1 MCATLQYLELFQ
13 SGTVQCAFEEG
24 YLGIQW
30 YDSTTIGTP
39 PIITFVKSVKGGSG
53 YLSREYDVYPNGSL
67 IINNVTLHHERI
79 FSVSVAASEDEPIKD
94 WYIQVKSKVTP
105 VLSFP
110 VIERCE
116 DQPDVCLFVNNQ
128 LSSIN
133 CFVENVR
140 PTVSLAWYQRISNH
154 DQLLTAWSN
163 VTASQGNTFTSLAS
177 LQLARELPLLSV
189 FVCKVEDNKWLFNE
203 DEAVAILEGQD
214 VDPKD
219 NPVKQYFEVNSE
231 MTLSCNEG
239 NVVIW
244 KRSLDVDG
252 QTEVILIS
260 INNWKNSVNQTYN
273 QDYRLGSN
281 GSLILH
287 RPKWHHAGLY
297 ICLSSDSN
305 AEHIRIYNVLIF
317 KSPNPPHI
325 IIEGC
330 TPPQSCVLEVKQEG
344 NITCSVLGI
353 RPEVELMWKSQYDTN
368 DFSLSGQEVKSNER
382 EGSFDVFLSGNFKF
396 EATFADEITLE
407 CLVVGSN
414 ADLFHM
420 STKVKLIPKFE
431 ETSDSKRKL
440 PIAVLILTVLALV
453 IIITMAVLLVLFKV
467 LRRKPRKQDGH
478 NAEETAPMIN
488 FQNEDTGRFIKEI
501 KTSYEVLYDAVQ
513 PIPYIKDRLF
523 CVNRIYVEGGM
534 DMKTLN
540 LNWKPVESHD
550 EILKEVK
557 KSSMYIIEGEPGYG
571 KSTFA
576 LQLVYDWCNT
586 RSTSALT
593 KTDILIF
600 LRLRQLKGVPS
611 VYEAIKRFILP
622 KDSKFNVDDIES
634 IISRCSSLF
643 VLLDGYDE
651 YPDQESVDTDIAQ
664 ILGKNMFQDAVV
676 FLTTRSFCLPKNIA
690 PQAHRLRLTGFND
703 SARDQ
708 YIYKAVAGNDRESA
722 EVIKRKLQQNP
733 VLGDLCQVPL
743 FFVMF
748 AHMTHESEELQ
759 TFKSVTSF
767 FRYMIS
773 CFHSHSRNKIKDVN
787 IQRKNEELEKRH
799 SELNKVAFEALSGGK
814 QDIQW
819 GSEILQKR
827 LGEDFYDLYNHIG
840 ILVEE
845 EVLENVFQSVVHMQY
860 TKKVRF
866 YHKLFC
872 EWYAAH
878 YIATVLS
885 DTNNI
890 SNSDKEYEDMNKLLS
905 NMDPFDLQYVYR
917 FACGLNKSASDK
929 IIRYLQKQVKD
940 QRFAALC
947 FLEQVEQ
954 TDGIA
959 DVIKQMVS
967 KPVKISADDSNLL
980 QRSTLQI
987 LEFATKI
994 QVPISCVHL
1003 HKSCDQFDKA
1013 SFVLKSGLM
1022 LPKLL
1027 TVEKIL
1033 IEIAQNGREPR
1044 TLGKDEL
1051 RQIFNIGM
1059 DSQQLKEL
1067 SFDGCLLPI
1076 PFPVDTIPA
1085 HMKSKEVKVTW
1096 RRYGYRLNLRSGDWK
1111 VDDPSTVSRLC
1122 SEMIEIRNEHS
1133 YLLQKCTI
1141 ELLLNASKC
1150 NISISDLWLINSFRT
1165 TDGVYIIL
1173 RSKLRLA
1180 CPSSVEKLWIQEDKN
1195 EITETSCLEIMKFV
1209 QQSKQIKE
1217 LVFYKCLVPRSISPE
1232 SIPTTMTSGNKKVS
1246 WNPKQQYYNLNVN
1259 SGRWFNQRSEKE
1271 MTDEEYADITS
1282 R

>member
-1 MCATLQYLELFQ
+1 MCAPLQYLELFQ

-53 YLSREYDVYPNGSL
+53 YLSRDYDVYPNGSL
-67 IINNVTLHHERI
+67 IITNVTLHHERI
-79 FSVSVAASEDEPIKD
+79 FSVSFAASEDEPIKD
-94 WYIQVKSKVTP
+94 WIIQVKSKV
-105 VLSFP
+105 
-110 VIERCE
+110 IKRCE
-116 DQPDVCLFVNNQ
+116 DQPNVCLFVNNQ

-133 CFVENVR
+133 CVVENVR
-140 PTVSLAWYQRISNH
+140 PNVSLAWYQRISNH

-260 INNWKNSVNQTYN
+260 INNLKNSVNQTYN

-287 RPKWHHAGLY
+287 RPKWHHA
-297 ICLSSDSN
+297 
-305 AEHIRIYNVLIF
+305 E
-317 KSPNPPHI
+317 SPNPPYI

-353 RPEVELMWKSQYDTN
+353 RPEVELMWKSQYDKN
-368 DFSLSGQEVKSNER
+368 DFSMSGQEVKANER

-396 EATFADEITLE
+396 GANFADEITLE

-431 ETSDSKRKL
+431 ESSDSEKEV
-440 PIAVLILTVLALV
+440 PTVFLIVTILALV
-453 IIITMAVLLVLFKV
+453 IIVTIAVLLVLFKV
-467 LRRKPRKQDGH
+467 VRRKPRKQEGH
-478 NAEETAPMIN
+478 NAEEAAPMMN
-488 FQNEDTGRFIKEI
+488 FQIDDTERFIQES
-501 KTSYEVLYDAVQ
+501 KTSYAVLYDAVQ

-534 DMKTLN
+534 EKLDDMKTLN
-540 LNWKPVESHD
+540 LNWKPVESHN
-550 EILKEVK
+550 EILKQYYW
-557 KSSMYIIEGEPGYG
+557 MA
-571 KSTFA
+571 TM
-576 LQLVYDWCNT
+576 NT
-586 RSTSALT
+586 LT
-593 KTDILIF
+593 KKVLIQISHKF
-600 LRLRQLKGVPS
+600 LVKICFKMQSFL
-611 VYEAIKRFILP
+611 
-622 KDSKFNVDDIES
+622 
-634 IISRCSSLF
+634 
-643 VLLDGYDE
+643 
-651 YPDQESVDTDIAQ
+651 
-664 ILGKNMFQDAVV
+664 
-676 FLTTRSFCLPKNIA
+676 LTTRSFCLPKNIA

-748 AHMTHESEELQ
+748 AHMTHESKELQ

-787 IQRKNEELEKRH
+787 IQRKNEELERRH
-799 SELNKVAFEALSGGK
+799 NELNKVAFEALSGDK

-845 EVLENVFQSVVHMQY
+845 EVLENVPQSVVHMQY

-878 YIATVLS
+878 YIASVLS
-885 DTNNI
+885 ETNNI
-890 SNSDKEYEDMNKLLS
+890 SNSEREYEDMDKLLS

-929 IIRYLQKQVKD
+929 IIRYLQESVKD

-954 TDGIA
+954 TDDITDA
-959 DVIKQMVS
+959 IKQMVS

-987 LEFATKI
+987 LEFATKM

-1003 HKSCDQFDKA
+1003 NKSCDQFDKA

-1051 RQIFNIGM
+1051 TQIFNLGM

-1111 VDDPSTVSRLC
+1111 VDDPNTVSRLC

-1141 ELLLNASKC
+1141 ELLHNASKC
-1150 NISISDLWLINSFRT
+1150 NVSISDLWLINSFRT

-1217 LVFYKCLVPRSISPE
+1217 LVFYRCLVPRFISPE
-1232 SIPTTMTSGNKKVS
+1232 SIPTTMTSGSKKVS